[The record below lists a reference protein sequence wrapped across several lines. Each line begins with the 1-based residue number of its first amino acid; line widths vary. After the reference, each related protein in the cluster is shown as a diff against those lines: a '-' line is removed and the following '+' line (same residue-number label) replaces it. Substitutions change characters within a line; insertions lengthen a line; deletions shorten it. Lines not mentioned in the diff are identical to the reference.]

1 MLIRRA
7 SGRRA
12 IDQAA
17 LIIDNLV
24 AVEADLDAGAIVVLG
39 NNTLRIRPLPIGE

>member
-1 MLIRRA
+1 VLIRRA

-24 AVEADLDAGAIVVLG
+24 TVKADLEVGAIVVLG
-39 NNTLRIRPLPIGE
+39 ESTVRIRPLPIGE